1 MHVYSYRADSSVH
14 GLAELSW
21 VCRQCVHIDSQTVPH
36 VQLRYKTFSKMLE
49 KLQVCVSILN
59 YINAQMYVHVH
70 KYVSNTVVF
79 CRVKVKGLY
88 RSM

>member
-14 GLAELSW
+14 GLAELDW
-21 VCRQCVHIDSQTVPH
+21 VCRQCVHTDSQTVPH
-36 VQLRYKTFSKMLE
+36 VQLRYTFSKTLE
-49 KLQVCVSILN
+49 KLQLRVSIRN

-70 KYVSNTVVF
+70 MYVSNTVVF
-79 CRVKVKGLY
+79 CRVKVKWLY